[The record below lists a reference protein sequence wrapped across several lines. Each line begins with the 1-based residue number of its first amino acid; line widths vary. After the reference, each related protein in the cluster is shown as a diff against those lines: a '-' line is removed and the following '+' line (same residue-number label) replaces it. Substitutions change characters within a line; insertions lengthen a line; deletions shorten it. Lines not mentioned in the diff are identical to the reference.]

1 MKGEQEDGGGG
12 ELILELR
19 NDWLVVSERQE
30 LELCYIRTAHR
41 YLNTMLPKPP
51 SF

>member
-30 LELCYIRTAHR
+30 LELCLLYTHRTRIFKHNAA
-41 YLNTMLPKPP
+41 
-51 SF
+51 